1 MEIVFVADLKNKK
14 FTVVPELGSTFVLAG
29 ASVQLSWQM
38 NLTDP
43 AVQSAYVD
51 SSLPL
56 GDECPYGILLLH
68 AKEKRLLSLVSLNK
82 RNAAGQLLP
91 RPLNF
96 DFNIMRSYTVDMIVY
111 GRKATTNRCT
121 VFEKIFAKV
130 DKATEV
136 DRTTFAGE
144 EYVFHDWDNPKDE
157 DYSIN
162 RFTSDTSPFL
172 PRRLRLGKP
181 SPGT

>member
-1 MEIVFVADLKNKK
+1 MADLNNKK
-14 FTVVPELGSTFVLAG
+14 FTVVSDLGSTFVLAG
-29 ASVQLSWQM
+29 AAVQLAWKM
-38 NLTDP
+38 NLTDT
-43 AVQSAYVD
+43 AVQNVYAD

-56 GDECPYGILLLH
+56 GDDCPYGILLMH
-68 AKEKRLLSLVSLNK
+68 AKDKRLLSLISLNK

-91 RPLNF
+91 RQLNF
-96 DFNIMRSYTVDMIVY
+96 DFNIILSYTVDMIVY
-111 GRKATTNRCT
+111 GRKAATNRCT
-121 VFEKIFAKV
+121 VFEKIFQKV
-130 DKATEV
+130 DKVTEV

-144 EYVFHDWDNPKDE
+144 EYVFRDWDNPKDE

-162 RFTSDTSPFL
+162 RCTSDTSPFL